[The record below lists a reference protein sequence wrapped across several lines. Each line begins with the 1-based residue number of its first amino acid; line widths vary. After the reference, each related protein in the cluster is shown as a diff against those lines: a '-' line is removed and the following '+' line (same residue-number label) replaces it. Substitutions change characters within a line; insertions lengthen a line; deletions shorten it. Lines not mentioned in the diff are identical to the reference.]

1 MSTEP
6 TATPCQK
13 GWTPM
18 MTKPDCST
26 AGMNRPTTVPKIVPY
41 AAEDRRAADD
51 HRGDDVEVGQRLPGD
66 RGGAELGEREHRAE
80 PARVP
85 ASA

>member
-26 AGMNRPTTVPKIVPY
+26 AGMNRPTTVPKIVPNPPKMDVPPMTT
-41 AAEDRRAADD
+41 AAMTL
-51 HRGDDVEVGQRLPGD
+51 RLVSD
-66 RGGAELGEREHRAE
+66 C
-80 PARVP
+80 PAIVVVP
-85 ASA
+85 Y